1 MLNFLFTDIQIIY
14 IILLVG
20 IIFIFINLYLFLF
33 YKKQV
38 YKKAY
43 KKFYFKKI
51 YKYVL
56 DTDYLLINN
65 FNYKQGYKNGFSID
79 HLLFGKKY
87 IYLIFD
93 EYYLGFINGKI
104 NDNSWIYYPLNN
116 KSKIIHNKINDIKK
130 EVNNFIELTNLD
142 NNLFK
147 TIILFNNDCIL
158 QIDKYN
164 NKELNKDTY
173 LVNLSYIIKLIKNL
187 ENSNIN
193 DINQEQVIQTCNDLY
208 KIKSKI

>member
-130 EVNNFIELTNLD
+130 EVINFIELTNLD

-173 LVNLSYIIKLIKNL
+173 LVNLSYVIKLIKNL

-208 KIKSKI
+208 RIKSKI

>member
-33 YKKQV
+33 YKKQI

-65 FNYKQGYKNGFSID
+65 FNYKLGYKNGFSID

-173 LVNLSYIIKLIKNL
+173 LVNLSYVIKLIKNL

>member
-173 LVNLSYIIKLIKNL
+173 LVNLSYVIKLIKNL

-208 KIKSKI
+208 RIKSKI

>member
-14 IILLVG
+14 IIFLVG
-20 IIFIFINLYLFLF
+20 IIFVFINLYLFLF

-173 LVNLSYIIKLIKNL
+173 LVNLSYVIKLIKNL

>member
-1 MLNFLFTDIQIIY
+1 MLNFLFSDIQIIY

-116 KSKIIHNKINDIKK
+116 KSKIIHNKINDIKR

-173 LVNLSYIIKLIKNL
+173 LVNLSYVIKLIKNL

-193 DINQEQVIQTCNDLY
+193 DINQQDVIKTCNDLY

>member
-65 FNYKQGYKNGFSID
+65 FNYKLGYKDGFSID

-173 LVNLSYIIKLIKNL
+173 LVNLSYVIKLIKNL

>member
-65 FNYKQGYKNGFSID
+65 FNYKQGYKDGFSID

-173 LVNLSYIIKLIKNL
+173 LVNLSYVIKLIKNL

>member
-173 LVNLSYIIKLIKNL
+173 LVNLSYVIKLIKNL

>member
-65 FNYKQGYKNGFSID
+65 FNYKQGYKDGFSID

-87 IYLIFD
+87 IYLVFD

-173 LVNLSYIIKLIKNL
+173 LVNLSYVIKLIKNL

>member
-65 FNYKQGYKNGFSID
+65 FNYKLGYKNGFSID

-173 LVNLSYIIKLIKNL
+173 LVNLSYVIKLIKNL

>member
-65 FNYKQGYKNGFSID
+65 FNYKLGYKDGFSID

-87 IYLIFD
+87 IYLVFD

-147 TIILFNNDCIL
+147 IIILFNNDCIL

-173 LVNLSYIIKLIKNL
+173 LVNLSYVIKLIKNL

>member
-1 MLNFLFTDIQIIY
+1 MLNFLFSDIQIIY

-164 NKELNKDTY
+164 VYKYLFIWFNYVNK
-173 LVNLSYIIKLIKNL
+173 
-187 ENSNIN
+187 IN
-193 DINQEQVIQTCNDLY
+193 
-208 KIKSKI
+208 